1 MNTVSTP
8 ATKRKPKIGEA
19 LEFVDQG
26 RQQAPARDLR
36 ARVEAFYQRHPLRTL
51 KRGERSIVESLKADR
66 DRR

>member
-8 ATKRKPKIGEA
+8 ATKRKPKVGEA

-26 RQQAPARDLR
+26 RQQASAPDLR
-36 ARVEAFYQRHPLRTL
+36 TRVQAFYQRHPLRTL
-51 KRGERSIVESLKADR
+51 KRGERGIVESLKADR